1 MDEESFLKKYTP
13 GFSSQQIQ
21 AVTTVDGPVLLLAV
35 PGSGKTTVLIA
46 RIGYMIYVKNIDP
59 RSILVM
65 TYTTAA
71 ADEMKKRF
79 AKRFGQEL
87 ADNITFKTINA
98 LCYLIINRY
107 SKYYSHHQVF
117 TLVQENQTGQ
127 LLRRIY
133 QKYTNEYTTDSILKE
148 IRTGITYVKNMMLE
162 NNEIKEL
169 KFSFDH
175 FADIYNDYL
184 SEMKKHKWMDY
195 DDQLVYARLFL
206 MRVPDLLKDYQQRF
220 MYFCMDEAQDTSR
233 IQHEILHLLAE
244 KSQNVFLVGDEDQSI
259 YGFRAAYPQAL
270 LHFTENWENAKV
282 LLLEDNYR
290 STGNI
295 ISAASDFISRNMFRH
310 FKNMKTV
317 RQEGEQIH
325 IIEVSG
331 RSDQYRWLL
340 EKAKENKDQ
349 FAVLYRNNDSAI
361 PLIDM
366 LNKNGISFHMRAN
379 DALFFSS
386 RVVNDIRDIITFA
399 YCPDNREIFQ
409 RIYYKFSL
417 QISKKMAAEAIEM
430 SAASGNSIL
439 FEMENSPD
447 LQDWLKAKVVHLD
460 QQFKKL
466 TGISGN
472 HLIDYITMNMDYSSY
487 ADSQN
492 LDLSKIDI
500 LKQIADAQKDGQA
513 FLNRLDELESF
524 ISNHQNSNDAKLNL
538 STIHSSKGREYNNVI
553 MLDVIDG
560 ILPSKS
566 DDIQTQQEERRL
578 FYVGITRAKN
588 SLYLF
593 HIKKESQSFI
603 TEIISELPK
612 EVTDPD
618 DPFASLP
625 RDLSGRSY
633 TDASGRKAVI
643 IGQCGDEILLEYS
656 DHQIAFTNLSEML
669 KNRRHV
675 YLKKEHVKQRNINNS
690 HNRNRQK
697 PALAPGMQIQHKK
710 YGLGRVNRV
719 LDGNVYVAFKDET
732 RIFKMITL
740 FEKHL
745 IKIVD
750 EGWY

>member
-87 ADNITFKTINA
+87 ADYITFKTINA

-107 SKYYSHHQVF
+107 SRYYSHHQVF

-127 LLRRIY
+127 FLRRIY

-162 NNEIKEL
+162 DNEIKEL

-175 FADIYNDYL
+175 FDDIYNDYL

-310 FKNMKTV
+310 FKSMKAV

-331 RSDQYRWLL
+331 RSGQYRWLV
-340 EKAKENKDQ
+340 N
-349 FAVLYRNNDSAI
+349 
-361 PLIDM
+361 
-366 LNKNGISFHMRAN
+366 
-379 DALFFSS
+379 AL
-386 RVVNDIRDIITFA
+386 
-399 YCPDNREIFQ
+399 
-409 RIYYKFSL
+409 
-417 QISKKMAAEAIEM
+417 
-430 SAASGNSIL
+430 
-439 FEMENSPD
+439 
-447 LQDWLKAKVVHLD
+447 
-460 QQFKKL
+460 
-466 TGISGN
+466 
-472 HLIDYITMNMDYSSY
+472 
-487 ADSQN
+487 
-492 LDLSKIDI
+492 
-500 LKQIADAQKDGQA
+500 
-513 FLNRLDELESF
+513 
-524 ISNHQNSNDAKLNL
+524 
-538 STIHSSKGREYNNVI
+538 
-553 MLDVIDG
+553 
-560 ILPSKS
+560 
-566 DDIQTQQEERRL
+566 
-578 FYVGITRAKN
+578 
-588 SLYLF
+588 
-593 HIKKESQSFI
+593 
-603 TEIISELPK
+603 TE
-612 EVTDPD
+612 
-618 DPFASLP
+618 
-625 RDLSGRSY
+625 
-633 TDASGRKAVI
+633 
-643 IGQCGDEILLEYS
+643 
-656 DHQIAFTNLSEML
+656 
-669 KNRRHV
+669 
-675 YLKKEHVKQRNINNS
+675 
-690 HNRNRQK
+690 
-697 PALAPGMQIQHKK
+697 
-710 YGLGRVNRV
+710 
-719 LDGNVYVAFKDET
+719 
-732 RIFKMITL
+732 
-740 FEKHL
+740 
-745 IKIVD
+745 
-750 EGWY
+750 

>member
-87 ADNITFKTINA
+87 ADYITFKTINA

-107 SKYYSHHQVF
+107 SRYYSHHQVF

-148 IRTGITYVKNMMLE
+148 IRTGITYVKNMMLVD
-162 NNEIKEL
+162 NEIKEL

-175 FADIYNDYL
+175 FDDIYNDYL

-310 FKNMKTV
+310 FKNMKAV

-331 RSDQYRWLL
+331 RSGQYRWLL

-366 LNKNGISFHMRAN
+366 LNKNRISFNMRAN

-386 RVVNDIRDIITFA
+386 RIVNDIRDIITFA

-466 TGISGN
+466 TGIPGD

-566 DDIQTQQEERRL
+566 DDIQIQQEERRL

-603 TEIISELPK
+603 TEIISGLPK
-612 EVTDPD
+612 EVIDQD
-618 DPFASLP
+618 DLFASLSS
-625 RDLSGRSY
+625 DLSGRSY

-656 DHQIAFTNLSEML
+656 DHQIVFTNLSEML

-675 YLKKEHVKQRNINNS
+675 YSKKEHAKKRNMNNS
-690 HNRNRQK
+690 HNRQK
-697 PALAPGMQIQHKK
+697 TNLAPGMQIQHKK
-710 YGLGRVNRV
+710 YGLGRVNRI
-719 LDGNVYVAFKDET
+719 LNGNAYVAFKDET
-732 RIFKMITL
+732 RIFKINTL

-745 IKIVD
+745 IEIVD

>member
-107 SKYYSHHQVF
+107 SRYYSHHQVF

-148 IRTGITYVKNMMLE
+148 IRTGITYVKNMMLVD
-162 NNEIKEL
+162 NEIKEL

-175 FADIYNDYL
+175 FDDIYNDYL

-310 FKNMKTV
+310 FKNMKAV

-331 RSDQYRWLL
+331 RSGQYRWLL

-366 LNKNGISFHMRAN
+366 LNKNRISFNMRAN

-386 RVVNDIRDIITFA
+386 RIVNDIRDIITFA

-466 TGISGN
+466 TGIPGD

-566 DDIQTQQEERRL
+566 DDIQIQQEERRL

-603 TEIISELPK
+603 TEIISGLPK
-612 EVTDPD
+612 EVIDQD
-618 DPFASLP
+618 DLFASLP
-625 RDLSGRSY
+625 SDLSGRSY

-656 DHQIAFTNLSEML
+656 DHQIVFTNLSEML

-675 YLKKEHVKQRNINNS
+675 YSKKEHAKKRNMNNS
-690 HNRNRQK
+690 HNRQK
-697 PALAPGMQIQHKK
+697 TNLAPGMQIQHKK
-710 YGLGRVNRV
+710 YGLGRVNRIV
-719 LDGNVYVAFKDET
+719 NGNAYVAFKDET
-732 RIFKMITL
+732 RIFKINTL

-745 IKIVD
+745 IEIVD

>member
-107 SKYYSHHQVF
+107 SRYYSHHQVF

-162 NNEIKEL
+162 DNEMKEL

-175 FADIYNDYL
+175 FDDIYNDYL

-310 FKNMKTV
+310 SKNMKAV

-331 RSDQYRWLL
+331 RSGQYRWLL

-386 RVVNDIRDIITFA
+386 RIVNDIRDIITFA

-466 TGISGN
+466 TGIPGD

-487 ADSQN
+487 AGSQN

-566 DDIQTQQEERRL
+566 DDIQIQQEERRL
-578 FYVGITRAKN
+578 FYVGITRTKN

-603 TEIISELPK
+603 NEIISGLPK
-612 EVTDPD
+612 EVIDPD
-618 DPFASLP
+618 DLFASLS

-633 TDASGRKAVI
+633 TDALGRKAVI

-675 YLKKEHVKQRNINNS
+675 YSKKEHAKQRNMNNS
-690 HNRNRQK
+690 HNRQT
-697 PALAPGMQIQHKK
+697 PPLAPGMQIQHKK
-710 YGLGRVNRV
+710 YGLGRVNRIV
-719 LDGNVYVAFKDET
+719 NGNAYIAFEDET
-732 RIFKMITL
+732 RIFKIFTL
-740 FEKHL
+740 LEKHL
-745 IKIVD
+745 IEIVD
-750 EGWY
+750 DGWY

>member
-107 SKYYSHHQVF
+107 SRYYSHHQVF

-162 NNEIKEL
+162 DNEMKEL

-175 FADIYNDYL
+175 FDDIYNDYL

-310 FKNMKTV
+310 SKNMKAV

-331 RSDQYRWLL
+331 RSGQYRWLL

-386 RVVNDIRDIITFA
+386 RIVNDIRDIITFA

-417 QISKKMAAEAIEM
+417 QISKKIAAEAIEM

-466 TGISGN
+466 TGIPGD

-487 ADSQN
+487 AGSQN

-566 DDIQTQQEERRL
+566 DDIQIQQEERRL
-578 FYVGITRAKN
+578 FYVGITRTKN

-603 TEIISELPK
+603 NEIISGLPK
-612 EVTDPD
+612 EVIDPD
-618 DPFASLP
+618 DLFASLS

-633 TDASGRKAVI
+633 TDALGRKAVI

-675 YLKKEHVKQRNINNS
+675 YSKKEHAKKRNMNNS
-690 HNRNRQK
+690 HNRQK
-697 PALAPGMQIQHKK
+697 TNLAPGMQIQHKK
-710 YGLGRVNRV
+710 YGLGRVNRI
-719 LDGNVYVAFKDET
+719 LNGNAYVAFKDET
-732 RIFKMITL
+732 RIFKINTL

-745 IKIVD
+745 IEIVD

>member
-79 AKRFGQEL
+79 ATRFGQEL

-107 SKYYSHHQVF
+107 SRYYSHHQVF

-162 NNEIKEL
+162 DNEMKEL

-175 FADIYNDYL
+175 FDDIYNDYL

-310 FKNMKTV
+310 SKNMKAV

-331 RSDQYRWLL
+331 RSGQYRWLL

-386 RVVNDIRDIITFA
+386 RIVNDIRDIITFA

-417 QISKKMAAEAIEM
+417 QISKKIAAEAIEM

-466 TGISGN
+466 TGIPGD

-487 ADSQN
+487 AGSQN

-566 DDIQTQQEERRL
+566 DDIQIQQEERRL
-578 FYVGITRAKN
+578 FYVGITRTKN

-603 TEIISELPK
+603 NEIISGLPK
-612 EVTDPD
+612 EVIDPD
-618 DPFASLP
+618 DLFASLS

-633 TDASGRKAVI
+633 TDALGRKAVI

-675 YLKKEHVKQRNINNS
+675 YSKKEHAKQRNMNNS
-690 HNRNRQK
+690 HNRQT
-697 PALAPGMQIQHKK
+697 PPLAPGMQIQHKK
-710 YGLGRVNRV
+710 YGLGRVNRIV
-719 LDGNVYVAFKDET
+719 NGNAYIAFEDET
-732 RIFKMITL
+732 RIFKIFTL
-740 FEKHL
+740 LEKHL
-745 IKIVD
+745 IEIVD
-750 EGWY
+750 DGWY

>member
-107 SKYYSHHQVF
+107 SRYYSHHQVF

-162 NNEIKEL
+162 DNEMKEL

-175 FADIYNDYL
+175 FDDIYNDYL

-310 FKNMKTV
+310 FKNMKAV

-331 RSDQYRWLL
+331 RSGQYRWLL

-386 RVVNDIRDIITFA
+386 RIVNDIRDIITFA

-466 TGISGN
+466 TGIPGD

-487 ADSQN
+487 AGSQN

-566 DDIQTQQEERRL
+566 DDIQIQQEERRL
-578 FYVGITRAKN
+578 FYVGITRTKN

-603 TEIISELPK
+603 NEIISGLPK
-612 EVTDPD
+612 EVIDPD
-618 DPFASLP
+618 DLFASLS

-633 TDASGRKAVI
+633 TDALGRKAVI

-675 YLKKEHVKQRNINNS
+675 YSKKEHAKQRNMNNS
-690 HNRNRQK
+690 HNRQT
-697 PALAPGMQIQHKK
+697 PPLAPGMQIQHKK
-710 YGLGRVNRV
+710 YGLGRVNRIV
-719 LDGNVYVAFKDET
+719 NGNAYIAFEDET
-732 RIFKMITL
+732 RIFKIFTL
-740 FEKHL
+740 LEKHL
-745 IKIVD
+745 IEIVD
-750 EGWY
+750 DGWY

>member
-1 MDEESFLKKYTP
+1 MDEESFLKKYTS

-87 ADNITFKTINA
+87 ADYITFKTINA

-107 SKYYSHHQVF
+107 SRYYSHHQVF

-162 NNEIKEL
+162 DNEMKEL

-175 FADIYNDYL
+175 FDDIYNDYL

-310 FKNMKTV
+310 SKNMKAV

-331 RSDQYRWLL
+331 RSGQYRWLL

-386 RVVNDIRDIITFA
+386 RIVNDIRDIITFA

-417 QISKKMAAEAIEM
+417 QISKKIAAEAIEM

-460 QQFKKL
+460 QQFRKL
-466 TGISGN
+466 TGIHGD

-487 ADSQN
+487 AGSHN

-566 DDIQTQQEERRL
+566 DDIQIQQEERRL

-593 HIKKESQSFI
+593 HIKKESQSFN
-603 TEIISELPK
+603 TEIISGLPK
-612 EVTDPD
+612 EVIDQD
-618 DPFASLP
+618 DLFASLP

-656 DHQIAFTNLSEML
+656 DHQIVFTNLSEML

-675 YLKKEHVKQRNINNS
+675 YSKKEHAKKRNMNNS
-690 HNRNRQK
+690 HNRQK
-697 PALAPGMQIQHKK
+697 TNLAPGMQIQHKK
-710 YGLGRVNRV
+710 YGLGRVNRI
-719 LDGNVYVAFKDET
+719 LNGNAYVAFKDET
-732 RIFKMITL
+732 RIFKINTL

-745 IKIVD
+745 IEIVD

>member
-79 AKRFGQEL
+79 ATRFGQEL

-107 SKYYSHHQVF
+107 SRYYSHHQVF

-162 NNEIKEL
+162 DNEMKEL

-175 FADIYNDYL
+175 FDDIYNDYL

-310 FKNMKTV
+310 SKNMKAV

-331 RSDQYRWLL
+331 RSGQYRWLL

-386 RVVNDIRDIITFA
+386 RIVNDIRDIITFA

-466 TGISGN
+466 TGIPGD

-487 ADSQN
+487 AGSQN

-566 DDIQTQQEERRL
+566 DDIQIQQEERRL
-578 FYVGITRAKN
+578 FYVGITRTKN

-603 TEIISELPK
+603 NEIISGLPK
-612 EVTDPD
+612 EVIDPD
-618 DPFASLP
+618 DLFASLS

-633 TDASGRKAVI
+633 TDALGRKAVI

-675 YLKKEHVKQRNINNS
+675 YSKKEHAKQRNMNNS
-690 HNRNRQK
+690 HNRQT
-697 PALAPGMQIQHKK
+697 PPLAPGMQIQHKK
-710 YGLGRVNRV
+710 YGLGRVNRIV
-719 LDGNVYVAFKDET
+719 NGNAYIAFEDET
-732 RIFKMITL
+732 RIFKIFTL
-740 FEKHL
+740 LEKHL
-745 IKIVD
+745 IEIVD
-750 EGWY
+750 DGWY

>member
-1 MDEESFLKKYTP
+1 MDEESVLKKYTP

-87 ADNITFKTINA
+87 ADYITFKTINA

-107 SKYYSHHQVF
+107 SRYYSHHQVF

-162 NNEIKEL
+162 DNEIKEL

-175 FADIYNDYL
+175 FDDIYNDYL

-310 FKNMKTV
+310 SKNMKAV
-317 RQEGEQIH
+317 RQEGEHIH

-331 RSDQYRWLL
+331 RSGQYRWLL

-366 LNKNGISFHMRAN
+366 LNKNGISFYMRAN

-386 RVVNDIRDIITFA
+386 RIVNDIRDIITFA
-399 YCPDNREIFQ
+399 YCPDN
-409 RIYYKFSL
+409 
-417 QISKKMAAEAIEM
+417 
-430 SAASGNSIL
+430 
-439 FEMENSPD
+439 
-447 LQDWLKAKVVHLD
+447 
-460 QQFKKL
+460 
-466 TGISGN
+466 
-472 HLIDYITMNMDYSSY
+472 
-487 ADSQN
+487 
-492 LDLSKIDI
+492 
-500 LKQIADAQKDGQA
+500 
-513 FLNRLDELESF
+513 
-524 ISNHQNSNDAKLNL
+524 
-538 STIHSSKGREYNNVI
+538 
-553 MLDVIDG
+553 
-560 ILPSKS
+560 
-566 DDIQTQQEERRL
+566 
-578 FYVGITRAKN
+578 
-588 SLYLF
+588 
-593 HIKKESQSFI
+593 
-603 TEIISELPK
+603 
-612 EVTDPD
+612 
-618 DPFASLP
+618 
-625 RDLSGRSY
+625 
-633 TDASGRKAVI
+633 
-643 IGQCGDEILLEYS
+643 
-656 DHQIAFTNLSEML
+656 
-669 KNRRHV
+669 
-675 YLKKEHVKQRNINNS
+675 
-690 HNRNRQK
+690 
-697 PALAPGMQIQHKK
+697 
-710 YGLGRVNRV
+710 
-719 LDGNVYVAFKDET
+719 
-732 RIFKMITL
+732 
-740 FEKHL
+740 
-745 IKIVD
+745 
-750 EGWY
+750 

>member
-107 SKYYSHHQVF
+107 SRYYSHHQVF

-162 NNEIKEL
+162 DNEMKEL

-175 FADIYNDYL
+175 FDDIYNDYL

-310 FKNMKTV
+310 SKNMKAV

-331 RSDQYRWLL
+331 RSGQYRWLL

-386 RVVNDIRDIITFA
+386 RIVNDIRDIITFA

-466 TGISGN
+466 TGIPGD

-487 ADSQN
+487 AGSQN

-566 DDIQTQQEERRL
+566 DDIQIQQEERRL
-578 FYVGITRAKN
+578 FYVGITRTKN

-603 TEIISELPK
+603 NEIISGLPK
-612 EVTDPD
+612 EVIDQD
-618 DPFASLP
+618 DLFASLP

-633 TDASGRKAVI
+633 TDALGRKAVI

-675 YLKKEHVKQRNINNS
+675 YSKKEHAKQRNMNNS
-690 HNRNRQK
+690 HNRQT
-697 PALAPGMQIQHKK
+697 PPLAPGMQIQHKK
-710 YGLGRVNRV
+710 YGLGRVNRIV
-719 LDGNVYVAFKDET
+719 NGNAYIAFEDET
-732 RIFKMITL
+732 RIFKIFTL
-740 FEKHL
+740 LEKHL
-745 IKIVD
+745 IEIVD
-750 EGWY
+750 DGWY

>member
-87 ADNITFKTINA
+87 ADYITFKTINA

-107 SKYYSHHQVF
+107 SRYYSHHQVF

-162 NNEIKEL
+162 DNEIKEL

-175 FADIYNDYL
+175 FDDIYNDYL

-310 FKNMKTV
+310 FKNMKAV

-331 RSDQYRWLL
+331 RSGQYRWLL

-366 LNKNGISFHMRAN
+366 LNKNGISFNMRAN

-386 RVVNDIRDIITFA
+386 RIVNDIRDIITFA

-417 QISKKMAAEAIEM
+417 QISKKIAAEAIEM

-466 TGISGN
+466 TGIPGD

-487 ADSQN
+487 TGSQN

-500 LKQIADAQKDGQA
+500 LKQIADAQKDGQE

-566 DDIQTQQEERRL
+566 DDIQIQQEERRL
-578 FYVGITRAKN
+578 FYVGITRTKN

-603 TEIISELPK
+603 NEIISGLPK
-612 EVTDPD
+612 EVIDPD
-618 DPFASLP
+618 DLFASLS

-633 TDASGRKAVI
+633 RDALGRKAVI

-675 YLKKEHVKQRNINNS
+675 YSKKEHAKKRNMNNS
-690 HNRNRQK
+690 HNRQK
-697 PALAPGMQIQHKK
+697 TNLAPGMQIQHKK
-710 YGLGRVNRV
+710 YGLGRVNRI
-719 LDGNVYVAFKDET
+719 LNGNAYVAFKDET
-732 RIFKMITL
+732 RIFKINTL

-745 IKIVD
+745 IEIVD